1 MKCISLY
8 QPWATLLATGSKT
21 FETRSWPTT
30 HRGEMAIHAGKRWT
44 PRMARQC
51 QDEPFAS
58 LLWREG
64 FELGDMPFLPFGAV
78 IAVGLLVSC
87 RPTEELL
94 REIGSQERAFGD
106 FSHGRWAWEYR
117 KMIPLEHPISFR
129 GMQGLFKVPDALMER
144 ALAQNSPCVS

>member
-8 QPWATLLATGSKT
+8 QPWATLLATGAKQY
-21 FETRSWPTT
+21 ETRSWPTK

-51 QDEPFAS
+51 KQEPFAS

-64 FELGDMPFLPFGAV
+64 FELEPETWGLPFGAV

-94 REIGSQERAFGD
+94 REIGPEERAFGD

-117 KMIPLEHPISFR
+117 EVIPLERPIPFR
-129 GMQGLFKVPDALMER
+129 GMQGHFR
-144 ALAQNSPCVS
+144 GSR